1 MTMSLA
7 KCIVDSMNT
16 SLRAAMLVD
25 ERIVCGALLALVNQ
39 NATKIQTQI
48 QTRIALTLTR
58 ATDRR

>member
-16 SLRAAMLVD
+16 LLRAAVLVD
-25 ERIVCGALLALVNQ
+25 ERIVCGAPLALVNQ

>member
-16 SLRAAMLVD
+16 LLRAAVLVD
-25 ERIVCGALLALVNQ
+25 ECIVCGALLALVNQ